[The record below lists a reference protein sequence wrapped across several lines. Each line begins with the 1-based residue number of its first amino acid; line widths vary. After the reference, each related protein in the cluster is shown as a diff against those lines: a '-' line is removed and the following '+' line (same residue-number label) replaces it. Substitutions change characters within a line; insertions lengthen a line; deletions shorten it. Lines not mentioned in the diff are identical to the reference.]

1 MRSRSSYPN
10 TRVVVAFT
18 VAAIGLLV
26 LLGLALW
33 EVWSDP
39 SQVRKVLSALALTLF
54 IASVG
59 GIAAWKVQRWAA
71 EAAFPGYD
79 ANARRF
85 GLISAF
91 CRGWSGV
98 PSLSRIVDR
107 ASSHLLITGMSLRDT
122 LAHRME
128 KLEAAL
134 ERGVSVKLLLLSEDA
149 YRAAAERHPAAEQ
162 ARIGDVDQAL
172 KLIDVLCA
180 ACAARAYRGK
190 LEVCITDHVPYF
202 TAALTDIAIEC
213 STGGAAP
220 IPSRAAL
227 RVQPRISDVE
237 QIHGPVLVLDPRGAG
252 AELFLRGINAMWCRA
267 KVHCRVG

>member
-1 MRSRSSYPN
+1 MRSTN
-10 TRVVVAFT
+10 TLAVWIGGVLIGI
-18 VAAIGLLV
+18 AIV
-26 LLGLALW
+26 LLLCPAIARVIHSPRDL
-33 EVWSDP
+33 ET
-39 SQVRKVLSALALTLF
+39 VLSALAVTLL
-54 IASVG
+54 IAGVG

-79 ANARRF
+79 GYARRF

-91 CRGWSGV
+91 CRSWSGV
-98 PSLSRIVDR
+98 PSLSHMMDR

-122 LAHRME
+122 LAHRMA

-162 ARIGDVDQAL
+162 ARSGDVDQAL

-180 ACAARAYRGK
+180 SSVSRSHPGS
-190 LEVCITDHVPYF
+190 LEVRLMDQVPYF
-202 TAALTDIAIEC
+202 TAAVTDIAVEC
-213 STGGAAP
+213 CTTEAAP
-220 IPSRAAL
+220 IPPRAAL
-227 RVQPRISDVE
+227 RVQPRISDVQ
-237 QIHGPVLVLDPRGAG
+237 QIEGPVLVLDPSREGAD
-252 AELFLRGINAMWCRA
+252 LFLRGIKAMWCRA